1 MADDFGLKIG
11 IEGEK
16 QFKAALREIKE
27 NFKVL
32 KSEMNLATSAFDKNE
47 KSVESL
53 TAKGEALNKSIDEQ
67 KKKIETLEK
76 ALKNSADSF
85 GNADKRTKEWQTQL
99 NNAKAELNNMERE
112 LKDNDAALDKVADG
126 MNEAE
131 RETKDF
137 YQALDKAGDTADK
150 SKARLQK
157 AADVAKKVGVAIGAA
172 VAAIGAAVVAAG
184 KKLNECVEVYASFD
198 DSMKQVAATMGMTS
212 DEIAGGSAS
221 YQMLEKAAKDAG
233 ASTKFTAAEAAE
245 ALNYLALAGYDAE
258 KATAALPTVLNLA
271 AAGDMDLAYASDIVT
286 DSMAALNLKVS
297 DLSDY
302 SDKMAKT
309 AQSSN
314 TSIAQLGE
322 AVLVCGGQA
331 TLAGMSVTE
340 MNTALGVLAD
350 NGLKGSEGGTQ
361 LRNVLKNLYTP
372 TDKAATMLEKLG
384 IKTANA
390 DGSLR
395 ETQDILQELGTALSG
410 LSEEGRMNAMSK
422 IFDTRTIAAANA
434 VIKDSGARWDELSG
448 KIENSDNAAQNMAE
462 TMESGLAGTQRS
474 FKSAVEGMQIE
485 VGEIF
490 APIKEGLLS
499 QSTDILRTFISNLQ
513 SAEGDFS
520 KVGEAVGA
528 MLSGFIG
535 MFNTALP
542 EITSIGIQ
550 VLSMLGNAIME
561 NLPVI
566 VESAS
571 SIISSLLE
579 GLIEALPALGEGA
592 AQLLMALVQAIVEN
606 LPALTEGAIA
616 IVTSLAN
623 GLSEALP
630 TLIPAIVEAVML
642 ITTTLAE
649 NAPMLME
656 AGLALLQG
664 LAQGLIAS
672 IPVLIGQLPTLIQ
685 SMVEYLVSAIPQIV
699 SVAPE
704 MLLQLGVG
712 LIQAIPQLLTAIP
725 QIIAAILDGL
735 TKGVPQLV
743 TVGKNLMTG
752 LWNGISSL
760 MSTIRERVQS
770 FISSMVSGV
779 KSVLGIHSPSTVFE
793 GIGENMGFGL
803 EKGFAGAMASAK
815 KDMQNAIPTDFAA
828 DMQASVMGMGG
839 VSAPVQ
845 AFNVTIPLA
854 VDGITLTRIISQI
867 QWSQNAVTVRNLGT
881 V

>member
-16 QFKAALREIKE
+16 QFKQALREIKE
-27 NFKVL
+27 NFKLL

-47 KSVESL
+47 QSVESL
-53 TAKGEALNKSIDEQ
+53 TSKGEVLNKQIDEQ
-67 KKKIETLEK
+67 KKKIETLET
-76 ALKNSADSF
+76 ALKNAGESF
-85 GNADKRTKEWQTQL
+85 GDADKRTKEWQVQL
-99 NNAKAELNNMERE
+99 NNAQAELNKMERE
-112 LKDNDAALDKVADG
+112 LKDNDDALDKVADG
-126 MNEAE
+126 MDDAE
-131 RETKDF
+131 KQTEQF
-137 YQALDKAGDTADK
+137 YKALDQSGKTAETA
-150 SKARLQK
+150 KARLQK

-184 KKLNECVEVYASFD
+184 RKLNECVDVYAAFD
-198 DSMKQVAATMGMTS
+198 DSMKQVAATMGMTAE
-212 DEIAGGSAS
+212 EIEGGSES
-221 YQMLEKAAKDAG
+221 YKKMEKAAKDAG

-297 DLSDY
+297 DLTSY

-322 AVLVCGGQA
+322 AVLICGGQA
-331 TLAGMSVTE
+331 TLAGMDVVE

-350 NGLKGSEGGTQ
+350 NGMKGSEGGTQ

-372 TDKAATMLEKLG
+372 TSAASKAMQTLG
-384 IKTANA
+384 IVTSNA
-390 DGSLR
+390 DGTLR
-395 ETQDILQELGTALSG
+395 DAQDILQDLSKSMAG
-410 LSEEGRMNAMSK
+410 LSEEGRMDAMAR

-434 VIKDSGARWDELSG
+434 MIKDSGARWDELSG
-448 KIENSDNAAQNMAE
+448 KITNSKDAAQNMAE
-462 TMESGLAGTQRS
+462 TMESGLAGTQRT
-474 FKSAVEGMQIE
+474 FESAVEGMQIE
-485 VGEIF
+485 VGAIF
-490 APIKEGLLS
+490 APIKEGILAG
-499 QSTDILRTFISNLQ
+499 STDILSTFIADLQ
-513 SAEGDFS
+513 NAEGDFS
-520 KVGEAVGA
+520 KVGEAVGT
-528 MLSGFIG
+528 MLSGFIA

-542 EITSIGIQ
+542 EITNMGIQ

-561 NLPVI
+561 NLPII

-571 SIISSLLE
+571 NIISSLLE
-579 GLIEALPALGEGA
+579 GLIQALPALGEGA
-592 AQLLMALVQAIVEN
+592 SQLLMALVQAIVDN
-606 LPALTEGAIA
+606 LPALVNGAIA
-616 IVTSLAN
+616 IVTALAN
-623 GLSEALP
+623 GLAEALP

-656 AGLALLQG
+656 SGLALLQG
-664 LAQGLIAS
+664 LAQGLIAA
-672 IPVLIGQLPTLIQ
+672 IPVLIESLPALIEA
-685 SMVEYLVSAIPQIV
+685 MVAYLVQAIPQIV
-699 SVAPE
+699 AIAPQ
-704 MLLQLGVG
+704 MLMELGLG
-712 LIQAIPQLLTAIP
+712 LIQAIPQVLAAIP
-725 QIIAAILDGL
+725 EIIMSILNGL
-735 TKGVPQLV
+735 CEGIPQMSE
-743 TVGKNLMTG
+743 VGRSLMTG

-760 MSTIRERVQS
+760 MSSIRAKVQS
-770 FISSMVSGV
+770 FISNMVAGI

-793 GIGENMGFGL
+793 GIGENMGLGL
-803 EKGFAGAMASAK
+803 EKGFAAVMDSAK
-815 KDMQNAIPTDFAA
+815 RDMQNSIPTDFAV
-828 DMQASVMGMGG
+828 DMQASVMGTDKMG
-839 VSAPVQ
+839 AAAQ
-845 AFNVTIPLA
+845 AFNITIPLA